1 MTTKIRRKWSKNRL
15 TALLKQLG
23 WELRIITKPKLL
35 ELHPWYWTP
44 MGPER
49 RLSDK
54 FSLDNSTSGSDF
66 QVFFACVSFWS
77 VVSFK
82 SHPTY
87 LSFCGKIWGNC
98 HFNEIHRWNLC
109 IPVKF
114 SFSSEL
120 SWLMSAVDVLSLLK
134 ATPLVCLSVAK
145 SEGIVISRWNKYLSN
160 LSSLLASFPCWC
172 QLLTCF
178 HL

>member
-15 TALLKQLG
+15 AALLKQLG

-49 RLSDK
+49 RLSDR
-54 FSLDNSTSGSDF
+54 FSLDNSTSVSDF

-77 VVSFK
+77 VVSFE
-82 SHPTY
+82 SDPTC
-87 LSFCGKIWGNC
+87 LSFCGKIWRNC
-98 HFNEIHRWNLC
+98 DFNEIHRWNLW

-120 SWLMSAVDVLSLLK
+120 SWLMSPLK
-134 ATPLVCLSVAK
+134 ATPLFWLSVAK
-145 SEGIVISRWNKYLSN
+145 SEEIVILMRFIYGIYMYTCQV
-160 LSSLLASFPCWC
+160 LL
-172 QLLTCF
+172 L
-178 HL
+178 

>member
-15 TALLKQLG
+15 AALLKQLG

-49 RLSDK
+49 KLSDSI
-54 FSLDNSTSGSDF
+54 SLDNLTSGSDF

-87 LSFCGKIWGNC
+87 LSFFGKIWSNC
-98 HFNEIHRWNLC
+98 DFNEIHRWNLW

-120 SWLMSAVDVLSLLK
+120 SWPISVVGVLSLLK
-134 ATPLVCLSVAK
+134 ATPLFCLSVAK
-145 SEGIVISRWNKYLSN
+145 SEEIVIVMRPIDGIYVYLS
-160 LSSLLASFPCWC
+160 SFPS
-172 QLLTCF
+172 LRSF
-178 HL
+178 PG